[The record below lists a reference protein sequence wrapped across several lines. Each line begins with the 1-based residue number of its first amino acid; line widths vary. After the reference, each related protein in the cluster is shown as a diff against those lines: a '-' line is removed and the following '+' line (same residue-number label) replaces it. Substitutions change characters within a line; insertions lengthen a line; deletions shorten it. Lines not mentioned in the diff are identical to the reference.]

1 LKGAAKS
8 DRLMLPRAY
17 GFPAS
22 ILLILAGAIAC
33 FAGYRLFRV
42 VLGIY
47 GFILGAAIASS
58 TMGSSNTVGM
68 LVGALVGGIVGAL
81 ILTMAYFVGIGLV
94 GAGLGVLIGQTI
106 WSAVAAGDPPVA
118 GVVVVALAGA
128 IGAMWLQR
136 YVIIVGTAFGGAWVM
151 VIGAVNALAT
161 RGITKGAAATDVWI
175 LYPSAVPSERWIPV
189 AWIAVGLMGLAIQ
202 LMTTS
207 AKGRR

>member
-1 LKGAAKS
+1 
-8 DRLMLPRAY
+8 MLPRAY

-22 ILLILAGAIAC
+22 IFLVLAGALAC

-58 TMGSSNTVGM
+58 MMGSSNTAGM
-68 LVGALVGGIVGAL
+68 LVGALVGGIVGAG

-94 GAGLGVLIGQTI
+94 GAGLGVLIGQTV
-106 WSAVAAGDPPVA
+106 WSALAAGDPPVV

-128 IGAMWLQR
+128 IGAMMLQR

-161 RGITKGAAATDVWI
+161 RGAVKGAPATDVWI
-175 LYPSAVPSERWIPV
+175 LYPTSVPSERWIPI
-189 AWIAVGLMGLAIQ
+189 AWIALGLMGLATQ
-202 LMTTS
+202 LMTTT
-207 AKGRR
+207 AKGKR